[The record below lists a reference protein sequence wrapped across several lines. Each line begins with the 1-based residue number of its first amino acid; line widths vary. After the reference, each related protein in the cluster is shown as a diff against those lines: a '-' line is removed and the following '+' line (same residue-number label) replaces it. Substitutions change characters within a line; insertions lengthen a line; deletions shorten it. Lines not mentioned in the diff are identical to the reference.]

1 MHIHANQINL
11 NPQLDASYTAEKV
24 AAKREAERFRKKLLE
39 SASKLASGSD
49 SGEGYIAGIGTHEQS
64 QEQTE
69 QQDQQDRSRPK
80 EERERADS
88 DDADDA
94 VSVWA

>member
-1 MHIHANQINL
+1 MHIHTNQINL

-64 QEQTE
+64 QEQDC
-69 QQDQQDRSRPK
+69 QGLISL
-80 EERERADS
+80 DS
-88 DDADDA
+88 DSE
-94 VSVWA
+94 SVLCD